1 MEIVKILLIFTIIFA
16 ATSLGVKK
24 AKKYENRERILRE
37 SITFFKNLKSEIKYM
52 LSSLPNAIESA
63 RVNLDTGLKDVMG
76 LIGTSILQNKIDNNM
91 VFENVNIID
100 ELTFY
105 DKQIIANGVSM
116 LGSSDVEGQ
125 ENIIEN
131 TVDMLMNQYVEAKEL
146 RQKNCKLYKTVGIA
160 AGIIIAILF
169 V

>member
-1 MEIVKILLIFTIIFA
+1 MELIKILAVLTIIFA
-16 ATSLGVKK
+16 FAMLGIKK
-24 AKKYENRERILRE
+24 AKRYENREKILRE

-76 LIGTSILQNKIDNNM
+76 LIGTSILENKADSGI

-146 RQKNCKLYKTVGIA
+146 RQKNSKLYKTVGIA
-160 AGIIIAILF
+160 TGIMIAILF

>member
-1 MEIVKILLIFTIIFA
+1 
-16 ATSLGVKK
+16 
-24 AKKYENRERILRE
+24 
-37 SITFFKNLKSEIKYM
+37 M

-76 LIGTSILQNKIDNNM
+76 LIGTSILQNKIDNNI